1 MPKQRNWTKGRRGF
15 QPRLDDSQRQ
25 ALYECWLRNEWK
37 NQPVKEMLKQS
48 FGIELPDRTLGDYK
62 KRLKQLLTRELK
74 KEEERIERVLAVPG
88 KKEIAD
94 TLTEGNDRDLL
105 RLLIRLHIEK
115 RGEYDNRINA

>member
-1 MPKQRNWTKGRRGF
+1 MPKQRNWAKGRRGF

-62 KRLKQLLTRELK
+62 KRLKQLLTGELK

-94 TLTEGNDRDLL
+94 TLAEGNDRDLL

-115 RGEYDNRINA
+115 RGNNDN

>member
-1 MPKQRNWTKGRRGF
+1 MPKQRNWAKGEKGF
-15 QPRLDDSQRQ
+15 QSRLDDSQRK
-25 ALYECWLRNEWK
+25 ALYACWLRNEWK
-37 NQPVKEMLKQS
+37 NQPARDMLKRS

-62 KRLKQLLTRELK
+62 KRLKRILTIELK

-94 TLTEGNDRDLL
+94 TLAEGNDRDLL

-115 RGEYDNRINA
+115 RGEYDNRINT